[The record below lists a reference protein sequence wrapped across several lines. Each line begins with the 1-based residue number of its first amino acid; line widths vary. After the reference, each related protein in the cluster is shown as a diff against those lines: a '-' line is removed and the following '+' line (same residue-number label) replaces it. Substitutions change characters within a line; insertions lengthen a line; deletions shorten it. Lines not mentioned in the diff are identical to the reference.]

1 MNEHGESTKH
11 DVIIKSREKTEMTG
25 ILDVTSFDDG
35 SIIVQTADSGISI
48 DGENL
53 KIEKFDAESGDF
65 ILNGKING
73 FYYFTSSAQKKKKS
87 IMSIFK

>member
-1 MNEHGESTKH
+1 MNELSEIKH
-11 DVIIKSREKTEMTG
+11 NIIIKSRERTEMTG

-35 SIIVQTADSGISI
+35 AIVAQTSDSGISI

-53 KIEKFDAESGDF
+53 KIEKFNAESGDF

-73 FYYFTSSAQKKKKS
+73 LYYFNSNHQKKKKS
-87 IMSIFK
+87 IMGIFK

>member
-1 MNEHGESTKH
+1 MNEYGESTKH

-35 SIIVQTADSGISI
+35 SIIVQTAESGISI

-73 FYYFTSSAQKKKKS
+73 FYYFASSSQKKKKS
-87 IMSIFK
+87 IMNIFK